1 MRMNA
6 VLSNPKHPEYGQFT
20 VPLPIPHNQYNR
32 IMEALNAMDM
42 GDPLARDCQMDEI
55 LGEYPILKRL
65 EGKPVNIDELDYL
78 AKRLDSF
85 CYAQEGA
92 QFQGAAVS
100 YDYSD
105 MTDLINLTFS
115 CQQVTVITDFSDLEQ
130 VGRDHYM
137 VLNGGCASK
146 EELDALDGYETALL
160 LIDEGNGVITPY
172 GVVYDNGMRLS
183 QLYDGRHFPQY
194 FYEPPLLTLTVQQS
208 KDAPKTWLYLPA
220 PDLHIK
226 RSLVRAGIVDPAD
239 MRLSFQGSEF
249 PDAVDCVLDMESEC
263 LEELNKLCQAIQQ
276 LSTDE
281 IKKLGAVVEYA
292 RPETAAQVRQ
302 LAENLEQFDY
312 APGVQN
318 VEEYGRYMIQKSGRF
333 EYDENLR
340 DYYDY
345 ARYGLERMNEGVR
358 ITVVRASDHAVVTTP
373 FDLTNKQPAAGIYH
387 FGKVSK
393 IQYNGGA
400 ALSPV
405 QGGYSYKNPAQPI
418 PRIISTNG
426 NNNIEAIKR
435 YFCSEYAVKLI
446 AEQTGMDYET
456 LIGGEYKI
464 LLEPIAYYKYE
475 GVMIATTAT
484 EAAMYDE
491 VVSGHLRT
499 WMGSLTHKNLPLS
512 MFLETADLGYP
523 AWSGST
529 TQHATN
535 SAIKSSLGLGIVR
548 FEEQPEEPT
557 ITTYDYEYRTN
568 TEVITAVE
576 VSGGQSDPDNP
587 VTVRFNILGTAYTVS
602 NVYYPDGDSQLAWV
616 RWTTPD
622 TPQDVTITV
631 SVSGPGSAQGTIQ
644 CKIVDLDENP
654 PPNPVADD
662 RNDSFSPSAVPS
674 RAEKTSA
681 QWSIGNTTAVLD
693 ELYVWL
699 SDNITVGTTIIE
711 YIRNILKR
719 VRKKESN
726 LIMASQNLEDFD
738 REGIREL
745 TKPLFAI
752 PPHQF
757 IFNCGSIDKR
767 FYMDLLQLEEAEYN
781 LIRFPQRGVCL
792 FKCGNE
798 RYLLEVHAPAYKEA
812 LYGSAG
818 GR

>member
-1 MRMNA
+1 MKRIIS
-6 VLSNPKHPEYGQFT
+6 VLLSFAIMLT
-20 VPLPIPHNQYNR
+20 ALCVP
-32 IMEALNAMDM
+32 AFA
-42 GDPLARDCQMDEI
+42 
-55 LGEYPILKRL
+55 
-65 EGKPVNIDELDYL
+65 EGGTGGSGNID
-78 AKRLDSF
+78 
-85 CYAQEGA
+85 
-92 QFQGAAVS
+92 
-100 YDYSD
+100 
-105 MTDLINLTFS
+105 
-115 CQQVTVITDFSDLEQ
+115 
-130 VGRDHYM
+130 
-137 VLNGGCASK
+137 GGGGSM
-146 EELDALDGYETALL
+146 
-160 LIDEGNGVITPY
+160 GNAT
-172 GVVYDNGMRLS
+172 S
-183 QLYDGRHFPQY
+183 H
-194 FYEPPLLTLTVQQS
+194 
-208 KDAPKTWLYLPA
+208 
-220 PDLHIK
+220 
-226 RSLVRAGIVDPAD
+226 
-239 MRLSFQGSEF
+239 GSW
-249 PDAVDCVLDMESEC
+249 
-263 LEELNKLCQAIQQ
+263 N
-276 LSTDE
+276 
-281 IKKLGAVVEYA
+281 
-292 RPETAAQVRQ
+292 
-302 LAENLEQFDY
+302 
-312 APGVQN
+312 PG
-318 VEEYGRYMIQKSGRF
+318 
-333 EYDENLR
+333 
-340 DYYDY
+340 
-345 ARYGLERMNEGVR
+345 NEGVR

-499 WMGSLTHKNLPLS
+499 WMGSLTHKNLSLS

-587 VTVRFNILGTAYTVS
+587 VTVRFNILGTTYTVS

-681 QWSIGNTTAVLD
+681 QWSIWRPWWYAYWVWHSTGKDNGYWCDHGWWEFDLDRYSASLSASMTITPDTMNPTASGTTMKSGYGINEVVTARVSSSQRSATTALQNAVSYFPEFNYDSFWRLLD
-693 ELYVWL
+693 RVSISSSSSRLEFQTNEYSTYNRRTHFTPIWYPDGAYTVNTWVIDCWTPVGMLSVNL
-699 SDNITVGTTIIE
+699 SDTLTI
-711 YIRNILKR
+711 
-719 VRKKESN
+719 SGN
-726 LIMASQNLEDFD
+726 LWDDWHI
-738 REGIREL
+738 
-745 TKPLFAI
+745 
-752 PPHQF
+752 
-757 IFNCGSIDKR
+757 
-767 FYMDLLQLEEAEYN
+767 
-781 LIRFPQRGVCL
+781 
-792 FKCGNE
+792 
-798 RYLLEVHAPAYKEA
+798 APM
-812 LYGSAG
+812 
-818 GR
+818 R

>member
-1 MRMNA
+1 MKRIIS
-6 VLSNPKHPEYGQFT
+6 VLLSFAIMLT
-20 VPLPIPHNQYNR
+20 ALCVP
-32 IMEALNAMDM
+32 AFA
-42 GDPLARDCQMDEI
+42 
-55 LGEYPILKRL
+55 
-65 EGKPVNIDELDYL
+65 EGGTGGSGNID
-78 AKRLDSF
+78 
-85 CYAQEGA
+85 
-92 QFQGAAVS
+92 
-100 YDYSD
+100 
-105 MTDLINLTFS
+105 
-115 CQQVTVITDFSDLEQ
+115 
-130 VGRDHYM
+130 
-137 VLNGGCASK
+137 GGGGSM
-146 EELDALDGYETALL
+146 
-160 LIDEGNGVITPY
+160 GNAT
-172 GVVYDNGMRLS
+172 N
-183 QLYDGRHFPQY
+183 H
-194 FYEPPLLTLTVQQS
+194 
-208 KDAPKTWLYLPA
+208 
-220 PDLHIK
+220 
-226 RSLVRAGIVDPAD
+226 
-239 MRLSFQGSEF
+239 GSW
-249 PDAVDCVLDMESEC
+249 
-263 LEELNKLCQAIQQ
+263 N
-276 LSTDE
+276 
-281 IKKLGAVVEYA
+281 
-292 RPETAAQVRQ
+292 
-302 LAENLEQFDY
+302 
-312 APGVQN
+312 PG
-318 VEEYGRYMIQKSGRF
+318 
-333 EYDENLR
+333 
-340 DYYDY
+340 
-345 ARYGLERMNEGVR
+345 NEGVR

-557 ITTYDYEYRTN
+557 ITTYDYEYRIN

-587 VTVRFNILGTAYTVS
+587 VTVRFNILGTTYTVS

-681 QWSIGNTTAVLD
+681 QWSIWRPWWYAYWVWHSTGKDIGYWCDHGWWEFDLDRYSASLSASMTITPDTMNPTASGTTMKSGYGINEVVTARVSSSQRSATTALQNAVSYFPEFNYDSFWRLLD
-693 ELYVWL
+693 RVSISSSSSRLEFQTNEYSTYNRRTHFTPIWYPDGAYTVNTWVIDCWTPVGMLSVNL
-699 SDNITVGTTIIE
+699 SDTLTI
-711 YIRNILKR
+711 
-719 VRKKESN
+719 SGN
-726 LIMASQNLEDFD
+726 LWDDWHI
-738 REGIREL
+738 
-745 TKPLFAI
+745 
-752 PPHQF
+752 
-757 IFNCGSIDKR
+757 
-767 FYMDLLQLEEAEYN
+767 
-781 LIRFPQRGVCL
+781 
-792 FKCGNE
+792 
-798 RYLLEVHAPAYKEA
+798 APM
-812 LYGSAG
+812 
-818 GR
+818 R

>member
-1 MRMNA
+1 MKRIIS
-6 VLSNPKHPEYGQFT
+6 VLLSFAIMLT
-20 VPLPIPHNQYNR
+20 ALCVP
-32 IMEALNAMDM
+32 AFA
-42 GDPLARDCQMDEI
+42 
-55 LGEYPILKRL
+55 
-65 EGKPVNIDELDYL
+65 EGGTGGSGNID
-78 AKRLDSF
+78 
-85 CYAQEGA
+85 
-92 QFQGAAVS
+92 
-100 YDYSD
+100 
-105 MTDLINLTFS
+105 
-115 CQQVTVITDFSDLEQ
+115 
-130 VGRDHYM
+130 
-137 VLNGGCASK
+137 GGGGSM
-146 EELDALDGYETALL
+146 
-160 LIDEGNGVITPY
+160 GNAT
-172 GVVYDNGMRLS
+172 S
-183 QLYDGRHFPQY
+183 H
-194 FYEPPLLTLTVQQS
+194 
-208 KDAPKTWLYLPA
+208 
-220 PDLHIK
+220 
-226 RSLVRAGIVDPAD
+226 
-239 MRLSFQGSEF
+239 GSW
-249 PDAVDCVLDMESEC
+249 
-263 LEELNKLCQAIQQ
+263 N
-276 LSTDE
+276 
-281 IKKLGAVVEYA
+281 
-292 RPETAAQVRQ
+292 
-302 LAENLEQFDY
+302 
-312 APGVQN
+312 PG
-318 VEEYGRYMIQKSGRF
+318 
-333 EYDENLR
+333 
-340 DYYDY
+340 
-345 ARYGLERMNEGVR
+345 NEGVR

-587 VTVRFNILGTAYTVS
+587 VTVRFNILGTTYTVS

-681 QWSIGNTTAVLD
+681 QWSIWRPWWCAYWVWHSTGKDNGYWCDHGWWEFDLDRYSASLSASMTITPDTMNPTASGTTMKSGYGINEVVTARVSSSQRSATTALQNAVSYFPEFNYDSFWRLLD
-693 ELYVWL
+693 RVSISSSSSRLEFQTNEYSTYNRRTHFTPIWYPDGAYTVNTWVIDCWTPVGMLSVNL
-699 SDNITVGTTIIE
+699 SDTLTI
-711 YIRNILKR
+711 
-719 VRKKESN
+719 SGN
-726 LIMASQNLEDFD
+726 LWDDWHI
-738 REGIREL
+738 
-745 TKPLFAI
+745 
-752 PPHQF
+752 
-757 IFNCGSIDKR
+757 
-767 FYMDLLQLEEAEYN
+767 
-781 LIRFPQRGVCL
+781 
-792 FKCGNE
+792 
-798 RYLLEVHAPAYKEA
+798 APM
-812 LYGSAG
+812 
-818 GR
+818 R